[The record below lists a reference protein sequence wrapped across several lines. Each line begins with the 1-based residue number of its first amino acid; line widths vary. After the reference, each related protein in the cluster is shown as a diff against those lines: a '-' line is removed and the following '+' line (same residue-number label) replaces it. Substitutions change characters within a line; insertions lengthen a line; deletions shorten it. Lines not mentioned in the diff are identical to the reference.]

1 MYSKKQRLSQWFD
14 QLFSPTTDYYAL
26 NHQIK
31 KTAKK
36 RASLLLVLDRP
47 DIPLHNNP
55 AELDIREKVI
65 QRKIRNCFRS
75 IRGAKASGTFLSLLA
90 TCRKLG
96 ISYWGY
102 ISDPS
107 LPFWENST
115 VSRNYFS
122 NRSSSNP
129 STRVCCCRCMTE
141 TTPGR
146 HLRRRP
152 HPGPTAASYW
162 VIRLYLCKLFILL
175 ENN

>member
-75 IRGAKASGTFLSLLA
+75 IRGAKASDTFLSLLA

-96 ISYWGY
+96 ISYWGLHLG
-102 ISDPS
+102 SN
-107 LPFWENST
+107 LPCRENSA

-129 STRVCCCRCMTE
+129 SIRVCCCCCRRCCLTE
-141 TTPGR
+141 TTPSR
-146 HLRRRP
+146 HLRRLP
-152 HPGPTAASYW
+152 HPGPTA
-162 VIRLYLCKLFILL
+162 
-175 ENN
+175 